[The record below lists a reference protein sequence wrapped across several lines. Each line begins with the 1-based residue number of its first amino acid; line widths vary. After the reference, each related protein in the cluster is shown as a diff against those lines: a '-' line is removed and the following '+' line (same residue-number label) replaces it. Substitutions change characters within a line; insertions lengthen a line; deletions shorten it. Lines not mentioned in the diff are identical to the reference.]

1 MGLVK
6 SSGIVFKVSKYR
18 ETSIISDIYTREL
31 GLRSYIVNG
40 VRKAKSQFPSA
51 LFQIGNVL
59 DLVVYDK
66 NPQQLNRIKEVGLGL
81 IYHEIPYKIE
91 KSSVHIF
98 IMELLGKSIKEHEA
112 NHPMFEFLVQ
122 EFKQLD
128 SIQSGVQY
136 FHLKFMLDLSVFL
149 GFRPLNNFTDV
160 KPFFNLQEGIFESNS
175 NTLYHLDKERSRLL
189 AELLQISYDDLKDLK
204 IQKSLR
210 ISMIEDLLKY
220 YQYHVEGFHTL
231 KSFEIY
237 RQLF

>member
-51 LFQIGNVL
+51 LFQVGNVL
-59 DLVVYDK
+59 ELVVYDK

-81 IYHEIPYKIE
+81 IYQEIPYRIE
-91 KSSVHIF
+91 KSSVQIF

-128 SIQSGVQY
+128 SMQSGVQY
-136 FHLKFMLDLSVFL
+136 FHLKFMLDLSAFL

-160 KPFFNLQEGIFESNS
+160 KSFFNLQEGLFESNA
-175 NTLYHLDKERSRLL
+175 NTVYHLDKEKSGLL
-189 AELLQISYDDLKDLK
+189 AELLQIPYDGLKDLK

-210 ISMIEDLLKY
+210 IGMIEDLLKY